1 MLIMSEII
9 DVDTA
14 ESSGTENHVKKYEIS
29 ASLKEK
35 LRELPEA
42 LAYIRLLE
50 KQIRKQKKKL
60 RKLRAKLKQVK
71 RHDVGTQT
79 ETKSIIEEITE
90 AAELATQNQGFVY
103 DEASG
108 MYYDSNS
115 GYYYNAEYGL
125 YYEPNTGTY
134 MTYKQETNTYEF
146 HSRVHVP
153 REIQKEV
160 VKRKKKSKD
169 ESKVNISSDL
179 EHLTSCFNFLTINKL
194 RTYASDISK
203 PWPPCMRIIVE
214 QSQVPKIKLGSLHIV
229 TIEGGTLG
237 REGNHSIVL
246 PDINISKSHLKF
258 TYDQEKSTYYATDL
272 GSRNGTIL
280 NGKRMSTSKQE
291 SDALEVPHGSRIQVG
306 SVVLL
311 CHVHDGYKTCGHCE
325 PGLVQSTEKKI
336 EVVSKATKSDQ
347 HKSELKKLRKK
358 FGVSLY
364 EESGTKL
371 ASGYTDRAQKR
382 RETVGSQNP
391 HEKTEVASLDESISA
406 KNKGF
411 KMLEKMGWKEGQSLG
426 KDSQGLLEP
435 VKLVS
440 NPGTSGMGSGGDNA
454 VVEQYD
460 KNKQIIWKKTQE
472 RFKKL
477 PTTTVS
483 EVFEL
488 SD

>member
-1 MLIMSEII
+1 MSEII

-60 RKLRAKLKQVK
+60 RKLRAKLKVK

-194 RTYASDISK
+194 RTYAS
-203 PWPPCMRIIVE
+203 
-214 QSQVPKIKLGSLHIV
+214 
-229 TIEGGTLG
+229 GT
-237 REGNHSIVL
+237 
-246 PDINISKSHLKF
+246 
-258 TYDQEKSTYYATDL
+258 YQ
-272 GSRNGTIL
+272 
-280 NGKRMSTSKQE
+280 
-291 SDALEVPHGSRIQVG
+291 
-306 SVVLL
+306 
-311 CHVHDGYKTCGHCE
+311 
-325 PGLVQSTEKKI
+325 
-336 EVVSKATKSDQ
+336 
-347 HKSELKKLRKK
+347 
-358 FGVSLY
+358 
-364 EESGTKL
+364 
-371 ASGYTDRAQKR
+371 
-382 RETVGSQNP
+382 
-391 HEKTEVASLDESISA
+391 
-406 KNKGF
+406 
-411 KMLEKMGWKEGQSLG
+411 
-426 KDSQGLLEP
+426 
-435 VKLVS
+435 
-440 NPGTSGMGSGGDNA
+440 
-454 VVEQYD
+454 
-460 KNKQIIWKKTQE
+460 
-472 RFKKL
+472 
-477 PTTTVS
+477 
-483 EVFEL
+483 
-488 SD
+488 